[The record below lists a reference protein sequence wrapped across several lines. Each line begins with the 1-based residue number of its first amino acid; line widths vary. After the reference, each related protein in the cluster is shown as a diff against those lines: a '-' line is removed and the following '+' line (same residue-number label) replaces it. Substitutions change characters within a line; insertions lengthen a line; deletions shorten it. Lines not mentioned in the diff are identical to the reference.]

1 MRTIKAIQPI
11 IKRFYTYGS
20 SPILVMGNDNQ
31 LWVCKYN
38 DYNKL
43 FNELLAAEL
52 AKIWNINVPESALV
66 SIDYD
71 LCVKNF
77 EDNRGL
83 ERRYFEREC
92 FGSQYVKDT
101 IDVNNS
107 ILVNTKLIDRILNK
121 DDFLKIAL
129 FDIWLSNEDRN
140 RGNYNLLLQAIEGGF
155 LWLYV
160 IDHSDIFNSSMAYS
174 NRLVEIT
181 EEESLLTS
189 DLASLLFQNDIS
201 LARKL
206 TFLWEDFYRYTVLCN
221 DCLPSI
227 LAQVPKNWKIDIP
240 YYEAKIRTIFSPQ
253 WIETCKN
260 TFKEYTRHL
269 IHFL

>member
-20 SPILVMGNDNQ
+20 SPVLVMGNDNQ

-66 SIDYD
+66 NIDYD
-71 LCVKNF
+71 LCVKSF

-121 DDFLKIAL
+121 DDF
-129 FDIWLSNEDRN
+129 
-140 RGNYNLLLQAIEGGF
+140 
-155 LWLYV
+155 
-160 IDHSDIFNSSMAYS
+160 
-174 NRLVEIT
+174 
-181 EEESLLTS
+181 
-189 DLASLLFQNDIS
+189 
-201 LARKL
+201 
-206 TFLWEDFYRYTVLCN
+206 
-221 DCLPSI
+221 
-227 LAQVPKNWKIDIP
+227 
-240 YYEAKIRTIFSPQ
+240 
-253 WIETCKN
+253 
-260 TFKEYTRHL
+260 
-269 IHFL
+269 